1 MSSPADLSQN
11 AKNELEDLKRKHIEF
26 CRWYE
31 DKCQSFESHRTCQE
45 LRNLDNETRVKDR
58 KDLIARINTLSK
70 IFDEEFDTWDQRM
83 KVVKTSLR
91 SLEDKNDELMQQ
103 IQQIKNDMA
112 NDKIE
117 IETQLNNIR
126 TAIKE

>member
-1 MSSPADLSQN
+1 MSSTEDLDVI
-11 AKNELEDLKRKHIEF
+11 KTELEDLKRKHTEF
-26 CRWYE
+26 CTWYE
-31 DKCQSFESHRTCQE
+31 DRCQYFESHRTCQE

-58 KDLIARINTLSK
+58 KDLITRINTLSK
-70 IFDEEFDTWDQRM
+70 IFDEEFDAWDQRM